1 LVPTVSGGDGRLEI
15 AKADDIGFQ
24 PFLSL
29 NVRLTDALLL
39 RIVYRAEM
47 DVELSGDVKV
57 TRSSSCP
64 APIHGSTTSISA
76 SRWAV
81 PCIWWATRP
90 STRPHRV
97 SA

>member
-57 TRSSSCP
+57 KNV
-64 APIHGSTTSISA
+64 ALPIGADKVDIDWKNPQWLEVGVRYHYTDKDTL
-76 SRWAV
+76 
-81 PCIWWATRP
+81 
-90 STRPHRV
+90 
-97 SA
+97 